1 MLVGI
6 DIGGTKT
13 AVALAE
19 HPDCILYG
27 QEFPTLRRS
36 GTGACARTDPAFDPI
51 WIESSRPSERVP
63 AWRELW
69 WAT

>member
-19 HPDCILYG
+19 HPDCILYR
-27 QEFPTLRRS
+27 QEFPTLPNL
-36 GTGACARTDPAFDPI
+36 GPEHVGDYTARWPDFVLHLETWTPP
-51 WIESSRPSERVP
+51 
-63 AWRELW
+63 
-69 WAT
+69 